1 MTPTDPTTDQTA
13 ADGALVVPVPD
24 AAPERLAAL
33 RRDLVRRADADG
45 LLDLAHRVVDTPIG
59 PCLVVVAPTGIVRI
73 AFEIEGHDQV
83 LADLADALTPRI
95 LADDARTDPA
105 ARQLDEYFTGAR
117 HDFDL
122 PVDLRLS
129 SGFRRTVLDAMRRVP
144 YGETVSYAR
153 LADAAG
159 NPKAVRAAGSACA
172 TNPIPIV
179 VPCHRIVRSDGT
191 TGNYRG
197 GPEAKVALLALERAG
212 R

>member
-1 MTPTDPTTDQTA
+1 MGTGKHSSPDTC
-13 ADGALVVPVPD
+13 ADVGREEAGA
-24 AAPERLAAL
+24 
-33 RRDLVRRADADG
+33 
-45 LLDLAHRVVDTPIG
+45 G
-59 PCLVVVAPTGIVRI
+59 PGA
-73 AFEIEGHDQV
+73 
-83 LADLADALTPRI
+83 
-95 LADDARTDPA
+95 DPA

-129 SGFRRTVLDAMRRVP
+129 SGFRRTVLDAMRDVP

-179 VPCHRIVRSDGT
+179 VPCHRVIGANGT
-191 TGNYRG
+191 LTGYAG
-197 GPEAKVALLALERAG
+197 GLERKQTLLELEQAA
-212 R
+212 RL